1 MTAENT
7 MGPGDRAGDR
17 ADWERRV
24 VELWDSLDDDTDEAA
39 FRAAMAGLV
48 AELPADDPVGHFE
61 MASAYDSTG
70 GEAEAAE
77 HYRRALD
84 GGLGDVDPYRR
95 SRTAVQYAST
105 LRNLGRVEEGI
116 ALLRAEPPGGE
127 LGDAVAA
134 VLALSLT
141 DAGREREAVVLLLHA
156 LSDHLPRYQRSMH
169 RYADALLAD

>member
-1 MTAENT
+1 VPSTCARC
-7 MGPGDRAGDR
+7 PDRAG
-17 ADWERRV
+17 
-24 VELWDSLDDDTDEAA
+24 LWDSLDDDTDEAA

-61 MASAYDSTG
+61 MASAYDST
-70 GEAEAAE
+70 
-77 HYRRALD
+77 
-84 GGLGDVDPYRR
+84 
-95 SRTAVQYAST
+95 
-105 LRNLGRVEEGI
+105 
-116 ALLRAEPPGGE
+116 GGE